1 MCWNDIKKIQRVKKS
16 LVFMTNLYSKIRC
29 AFRLKHDQIH
39 IEILYLIIIK
49 TAEKDIDGLI
59 IS

>member
-1 MCWNDIKKIQRVKKS
+1 
-16 LVFMTNLYSKIRC
+16 MTNLYSKIRC